1 MRKTFLISPVAKPRM
16 TRSDRWKKRPCVI
29 KYWEYKDKLQEL
41 LNLYGPDID
50 DVIKVK
56 FGVPMPKSWSKKKKE
71 IMLEKPHQQRP
82 EVDNLVKGVM
92 DALYEED
99 SHIHTICCKKYWSVE
114 PKMIIYQD
122 TI

>member
-1 MRKTFLISPVAKPRM
+1 MKKTFLINPIAKPRM

-71 IMLEKPHQQRP
+71 LMLEKPHQQRP
-82 EVDNLVKGVM
+82 DVDNLVKGVM
-92 DALYEED
+92 DSLFQED
-99 SHIHTICCKKYWSVE
+99 SHIHTIEAKKVWSDVGYVE
-114 PKMIIYQD
+114 FYY
-122 TI
+122 